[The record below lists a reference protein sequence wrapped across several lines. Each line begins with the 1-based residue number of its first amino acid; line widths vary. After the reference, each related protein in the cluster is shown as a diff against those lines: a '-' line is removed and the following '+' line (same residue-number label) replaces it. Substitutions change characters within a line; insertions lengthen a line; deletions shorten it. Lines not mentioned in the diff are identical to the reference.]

1 MGNTNP
7 NEPQRVPLGSRSTAL
22 EVVQLFANGP
32 ANGFL
37 NGKVA
42 VITGGNSGIGLET
55 CKALS
60 SAGCRVIM
68 GTRSVDAGQKAIQK
82 EIQKLGIGKY
92 VVKDVSNIAVKELNL
107 ESLVSI
113 RKFADE
119 VREES
124 RIDYL
129 VLNAGVMMATAN
141 CEYTENDWEKQIG
154 VNHYGHFYLT
164 SLLKDKMAS
173 QDHPSR
179 IVVVSSMAHKLGSV
193 DINDVHFKN
202 GRKYSPWGAYGQSKM
217 ANILFANSLADE
229 LKDTEVQAFSLHPGV
244 IATSLWRNSNIFV
257 KGVVSAFVSDKSI
270 PQGASTTVFACLD
283 PGLEKKAFSGA
294 FLKDC
299 AIAQPNDAAQD
310 TNYTRRVELWKY
322 TEDQINE
329 ALAKEE
335 QPPL

>member
-7 NEPQRVPLGSRSTAL
+7 NVPQMVSLGSRSTAL

-68 GTRSVDAGQKAIQK
+68 GTRSVDAGQKAVQN

-107 ESLVSI
+107 ESLASI

-124 RIDYL
+124 SIDYL
-129 VLNAGVMMATAN
+129 VLNAGVMAIAN

-164 SLLKDKMAS
+164 SLLKDKMAA

-179 IVVVSSMAHKLGSV
+179 IVVVSSTAHTQGSV

-244 IATSLWRNSNIFV
+244 IATSLWRNTNVFV
-257 KGVVSAFVSDKSI
+257 KGVVSLFKSDKSI

-283 PGLEKKAFSGA
+283 PGLDKKAFSGA
-294 FLKDC
+294 YLKDC
-299 AIAQPNDAAQD
+299 AIALPNEAAQD
-310 TNYTRRVELWKY
+310 TDYTRRVELWKY
-322 TEDQINE
+322 TEDQIKE

>member
-7 NEPQRVPLGSRSTAL
+7 TVLQNVSLGSRSTAL

-68 GTRSVDAGQKAIQK
+68 GSRSVDAGQKAIQN
-82 EIQKLGIGKY
+82 EIQKLGTGKY
-92 VVKDVSNIAVKELNL
+92 VVEDVSNIAVKELNL

-119 VREES
+119 VRKES
-124 RIDYL
+124 SIDYL
-129 VLNAGVMMATAN
+129 VLNAGVMAIAN

-179 IVVVSSMAHKLGSV
+179 IVVVSSIAHKQGSV

-202 GRKYSPWGAYGQSKM
+202 GRKYTPWGAYGQSKM
-217 ANILFANSLADE
+217 ANILFANSLADK

-244 IATSLWRNSNIFV
+244 ISTSLWRNTNIFL

-283 PGLEKKAFSGA
+283 PGLNKKAFAGA

-299 AIAQPNDAAQD
+299 AISLPNEAAQD
-310 TNYTRRVELWKY
+310 ISYERRVELWKY
-322 TEDQINE
+322 TEDQIME

>member
-7 NEPQRVPLGSRSTAL
+7 NVPQMVSLGSRSTAL

-68 GTRSVDAGQKAIQK
+68 GTRSVDAGQKAVQN

-107 ESLVSI
+107 ESLASI

-124 RIDYL
+124 SIDYL
-129 VLNAGVMMATAN
+129 VLNAGVMAIAN

-164 SLLKDKMAS
+164 SLLKDKMAA

-179 IVVVSSMAHKLGSV
+179 IVVVSSTAHTQGSV

-244 IATSLWRNSNIFV
+244 IATSLWRNTNV
-257 KGVVSAFVSDKSI
+257 VMKGVVSLFASDKSI

-283 PGLEKKAFSGA
+283 PGLDKKAFSGA
-294 FLKDC
+294 YLKDC
-299 AIAQPNDAAQD
+299 AIASPNEAAQD
-310 TNYTRRVELWKY
+310 TDYTRRVELWKY
-322 TEDQINE
+322 TEDQIKE